1 MATIT
6 KENIGLLHE
15 KLSVTIEK
23 NDYLPSFDK
32 ALKTYSKQANIPGFR
47 KGMVPAGLIKK
58 MYGASLFTDEVL
70 KTIDKELNAY
80 LQSGQVE
87 IFAQPLPLEADFK
100 NIDVNN
106 PQDYTFNFEIGVKPE
121 FTLPDLGTA
130 NITGYKVTVTDAM
143 LNEEV
148 ERLQNR
154 FADTKEETAVTGE
167 DNVLTLAFTE
177 SDEKGNTIEG
187 GVTSNQVY
195 VTKYFNDA
203 TRAALQGK
211 AVNDTVTIQLK
222 SAFEDKELASVLE
235 DLKINEQEGAADK
248 YFTLTINKIG
258 SKVKK
263 ELNQDFFDQLYPNQE
278 VTTEEDL
285 RNKIKAEIEAYWKS
299 QSSNQIQDQIFH
311 QLTDH
316 TTIEFP
322 ETFLKRWLQQQGTE
336 EGAAPKTDEQVEQ
349 EFPGFLKQLKWSLI
363 SEKITKD
370 QAIDVKPEEVRQFAL
385 NQLFSYMSGMG
396 GGMNLEDQ
404 PWVKEY
410 VDKMMKDRKYVEDAF
425 MRLQTQKMFDWAE
438 TQVKPVEQ
446 EISVDDFTKMV
457 QEHQHA
463 HH

>member
-15 KLSVTIEK
+15 KLSVTIAK
-23 NDYLPSFDK
+23 TDYLPSFDQ

-70 KTIDKELNAY
+70 KTVDKELNNY
-80 LQSGQVE
+80 LQTGEVE

-100 NIDVNN
+100 SIDVNN
-106 PQDYTFNFEIGVKPE
+106 PQDYTFNFEIGVKPS
-121 FTLPDLGTA
+121 FNLPDLGTA
-130 NITGYKVTVTDAM
+130 SITGYKVSVTDAM
-143 LNEEV
+143 VNEEV

-154 FADTKEETAVTGE
+154 FADTKEEETIAGE
-167 DNVLTLAFTE
+167 DNVLTLALTE
-177 SDEKGNTIEG
+177 SDEKGNAVEG

-195 VTKYFNDA
+195 IAKYFNDA
-203 TRAALQGK
+203 ARAALQGK
-211 AVNDTVTIQLK
+211 AVNDTITLQLK
-222 SAFEDKELASVLE
+222 ASFEDKELASVLE
-235 DLKINEQEGAADK
+235 DLKINEQEAAADK
-248 YFTLTINKIG
+248 FFTFTINKIG

-263 ELNQDFFDQLYPNQE
+263 ELNQEFFDQLYPNQE
-278 VTTEEDL
+278 VKSEEDL

-316 TTIEFP
+316 TSIEFP
-322 ETFLKRWLQQQGTE
+322 ETFLKKWLQQQGTE
-336 EGAAPKTDEQVEQ
+336 EGGAPKTDEQVEQ
-349 EFPGFLKQLKWSLI
+349 EFPTFLKQLKWSLV

-370 QAIDVKPEEVRQFAL
+370 QEIDVKPEEVRQFAL

-396 GGMNLEDQ
+396 GASNLEDQ

-410 VDKMMKDRKYVEDAF
+410 VDKMMKDRKFVEDTF
-425 MRLQTQKMFDWAE
+425 MRIQTQKMFDWAE
-438 TQVKPVEQ
+438 TQVNPVEQ
-446 EISVDDFTKMV
+446 EISVEDFTKMV